1 MRLVFLDHDV
11 LGGINE
17 APMKFVG
24 EVAEVQKLRSAASAD
39 RGRSD

>member
-1 MRLVFLDHDV
+1 MRLLFLDHDV

-24 EVAEVQKLRSAASAD
+24 AINEVPMKFVGSSF
-39 RGRSD
+39 S